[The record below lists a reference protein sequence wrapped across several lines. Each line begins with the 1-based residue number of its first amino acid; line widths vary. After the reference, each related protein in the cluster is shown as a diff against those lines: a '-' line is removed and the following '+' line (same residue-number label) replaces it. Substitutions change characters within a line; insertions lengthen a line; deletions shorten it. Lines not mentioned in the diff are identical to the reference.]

1 MASRIKLPASRCYV
15 TLRPINRCEIALIQ
29 NINIASVTVTNRR
42 RSSGSWLLM
51 PPTDVSMPTRM
62 VAFFGMSTKLGVS
75 YQERNKQQGTR
86 NISSET
92 GANKRRLGVVQSDEL
107 LDL

>member
-1 MASRIKLPASRCYV
+1 
-15 TLRPINRCEIALIQ
+15 
-29 NINIASVTVTNRR
+29 
-42 RSSGSWLLM
+42 
-51 PPTDVSMPTRM
+51 MPTRM